1 MRNWAQPPARRR
13 AGLKAQIEVQMK
25 AQRWAR
31 GLVPLLACLLPA
43 AGGGRPRADA
53 AARASSKSVP
63 QARKCGL
70 GRSRGLPI
78 SGEPHR
84 TKPIRAL
91 RPAPVRSLSR
101 PDAEP
106 APKQSHSHPDPTPAR
121 EKPMPQPE
129 IFRRGA

>member
-13 AGLKAQIEVQMK
+13 AGLKAQIEAQMKAQMK

-70 GRSRGLPI
+70 GALAGLAYLRRAT
-78 SGEPHR
+78 PHETCPR
-84 TKPIRAL
+84 LAAYPG
-91 RPAPVRSLSR
+91 
-101 PDAEP
+101 
-106 APKQSHSHPDPTPAR
+106 
-121 EKPMPQPE
+121 PQP
-129 IFRRGA
+129 FTASR